1 LEKYPGKDQSIMKY
15 KTYEEWLE
23 KYWEATIRLCHYV
36 LQKGGRLCYILS
48 GYGQGA
54 SSSKENTKDQYDLLT
69 DMNKITRQYF
79 KLRSE
84 QPMYNKDVHVT
95 EHKETNEKIMVYIK

>member
-1 LEKYPGKDQSIMKY
+1 
-15 KTYEEWLE
+15 
-23 KYWEATIRLCHYV
+23 
-36 LQKGGRLCYILS
+36 LS

-54 SSSKENTKDQYDLLT
+54 KPPTANRSKNTKDQYDLLT

-79 KLRSE
+79 KLLSV

-95 EHKETNEKIMVYIK
+95 EHKETNEKIMVFIK